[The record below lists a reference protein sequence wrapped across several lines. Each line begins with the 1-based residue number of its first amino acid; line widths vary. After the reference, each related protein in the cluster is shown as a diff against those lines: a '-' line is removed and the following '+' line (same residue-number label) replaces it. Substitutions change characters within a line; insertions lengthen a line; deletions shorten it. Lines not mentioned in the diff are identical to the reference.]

1 MRLLN
6 TKTLEL
12 KEFIE
17 KPLQGYAILS
27 HTWGEDEVVL
37 YEDMKCR
44 NDIKKKRG
52 YRKIVKCCELALAAG
67 YDWVWIDTCCI
78 DKGSSAELSEAIN
91 SMFDWY
97 KSSDICY
104 VYLEDVDIVGASDLT
119 YQYFS
124 RCRWVTR
131 GWTLQELIAPEAM
144 VFYSADWQ
152 ACGTRQYH
160 ASTLERVTGV
170 SASLLD
176 GSWQQEKFALVS
188 SPLSKFSIAQRMS
201 WAARRR
207 TTRAEDVAYCL
218 LGIFDV
224 NIPLLYG
231 EGEAKAFWRLQEEIM
246 KKSSDHSLLS
256 WKGEPSE
263 REMSI
268 LAPWPSRFLPRI
280 KEELGDFSNVVPCGE
295 HNSPYHMTNGGVQI
309 ELMMME
315 LNSLPSTLFSPT
327 KDPDLRGTHLAAL
340 D

>member
-1 MRLLN
+1 M
-6 TKTLEL
+6 

-27 HTWGEDEVVL
+27 HTWGEDEVL
-37 YEDMKCR
+37 YEDVKCR
-44 NDIKKKRG
+44 NAMKKKRG
-52 YRKIVKCCELALAAG
+52 YQKIVKCCKLALAAG

-78 DKGSSAELSEAIN
+78 DKSSSAELSEAIN

-104 VYLEDVDIVGASDLT
+104 LYLEDVDIAGAGDLT

-131 GWTLQELIAPEAM
+131 GWTLQDLIAPDAM
-144 VFYSADWQ
+144 VFYSANWK

-160 ASTLERVTGV
+160 AVTLEKV
-170 SASLLD
+170 SEVSTSLLD

-246 KKSSDHSLLS
+246 KKSTDHSLFHDKESQANAKCQYLRHHPLGFYLES
-256 WKGEPSE
+256 RSSSE
-263 REMSI
+263 
-268 LAPWPSRFLPRI
+268 
-280 KEELGDFSNVVPCGE
+280 
-295 HNSPYHMTNGGVQI
+295 T
-309 ELMMME
+309 
-315 LNSLPSTLFSPT
+315 SLTWFPAENTIPLII
-327 KDPDLRGTHLAAL
+327 
-340 D
+340 

>member
-27 HTWGEDEVVL
+27 HTWGDDEVL
-37 YEDMKCR
+37 YEDMKYR
-44 NDIKKKRG
+44 NAMKKKHRSSMKKKRRNAMKKKRG
-52 YRKIVKCCELALAAG
+52 YQKIVKCCELALAAG

-97 KSSDICY
+97 KNSDICY
-104 VYLEDVDIVGASDLT
+104 VYLEDVDIAGASDLT

-144 VFYSADWQ
+144 VFYSANWQ

-160 ASTLERVTGV
+160 AVTLEKVTGV

-176 GSWQQEKFALVS
+176 GSWQQEKFSLVS

-224 NIPLLYG
+224 NMPLLYG

-246 KKSSDHSLLS
+246 KKSTDHSLLS
-256 WKGEPSE
+256 WQGEPSE

-268 LAPWPSRFLPRI
+268 LAPSPSRFLPRI
-280 KEELGDFSNVVPCGE
+280 EEQFGDFSNVVPCGG
-295 HNSPYHMTNGGVQI
+295 HNSPYHMTNAGVQI
-309 ELMMME
+309 EL
-315 LNSLPSTLFSPT
+315 
-327 KDPDLRGTHLAAL
+327 
-340 D
+340 